1 MDYSKLSK
9 KELIE
14 LLLKSEERIKENDKE
29 IKRLDESSNNL
40 NSSLDVS
47 SSPINNNS
55 YFIKK
60 KNNSK
65 STLLFNEI
73 EFYLNEYETYLKLN
87 DDKLFETLSETKR
100 KDKLGFIDLTN
111 KNKHL
116 KTIVIKHGN
125 EDKEKFFKSIKLLSF
140 DITKNEYIKEKHNFY
155 SLSSFNKFINTS
167 LITKDINVSISFILR
182 IIFDKFIKDISLVNV
197 IKQLTKDKEI
207 EDISIYDLSFIIYK
221 TFILLNH

>member
-65 STLLFNEI
+65 STLLF
-73 EFYLNEYETYLKLN
+73 
-87 DDKLFETLSETKR
+87 
-100 KDKLGFIDLTN
+100 
-111 KNKHL
+111 
-116 KTIVIKHGN
+116 
-125 EDKEKFFKSIKLLSF
+125 FFLMK
-140 DITKNEYIKEKHNFY
+140 
-155 SLSSFNKFINTS
+155 
-167 LITKDINVSISFILR
+167 
-182 IIFDKFIKDISLVNV
+182 
-197 IKQLTKDKEI
+197 
-207 EDISIYDLSFIIYK
+207 
-221 TFILLNH
+221 